1 MKPFLVFLLVVACYA
16 DEPRRTAQVLKASAT
31 LKVYKTERLNIYYT
45 RGFSEHAEALGRE
58 GERFLAELGQR
69 WSVILPEEPVHAS
82 VIINA
87 VDKGRPHHL
96 SPTRWLEV
104 TYNQSGQRVEFRIS
118 RQFQIDQEQLNAE
131 LRHYLVH
138 HYLRWDHPEP
148 LPFFLEEGLA
158 QYYDGSEPSGYRYK
172 LILGFRALSNPSAL
186 TTLDQAAFFQGFR
199 GAYFAAV
206 SEQFVHWLWQEYPD
220 AEITFMQ
227 RHLLG
232 QPLSDTLRNAR
243 LPEMDELLDRY
254 FRDESAKHPMSAV
267 TRTPDFWMIVFGTL
281 FLIGLAIK
289 ILFAIRVARIPH
301 VEIGTVSD
309 SPSPPGEP
317 HKANPMGPGEPAMVP
332 TGPAFDG
339 GPSAPLSD
347 LPLPDLPL
355 PDLPA
360 TPASSRG
367 DGFQGA
373 TSFEAAELPEP
384 PQPAPPQP
392 EPPQPAPRDDDH
404 LFAQQSQETI
414 VFLDDD
420 AAPSPPTPARP
431 SRREVKKRA
440 PEPRPAESRNAESRN
455 AESRNAESRNAESRN
470 NDSILPP
477 SLPDHRGGQSSRT
490 RKAKPAASTTAKP
503 SGSSKQQIPT
513 PRPEQDKAE
522 ASPQNPSIMPPPKK
536 LIQTR
541 KEQEVSHLNPGDVLL
556 DLGDLDDELDAAFG
570 QLGGTEDDAPPPKR
584 RSRE

>member
-1 MKPFLVFLLVVACYA
+1 MKPFLLFLLVVACHA

-87 VDKGRPHHL
+87 VDQGRPHHL

-104 TYNQSGQRVEFRIS
+104 SYNQSGQRIEFRIS
-118 RQFQIDQEQLNAE
+118 RQFQIDQEHLNAE

-158 QYYDGSEPSGYRYK
+158 QYYDGTEPNGYRYK
-172 LILGFRALSNPSAL
+172 LILGFRALSNPGAL
-186 TTLDQAAFFQGFR
+186 TSLDQAAFFHGFR

-206 SEQFVHWLWQEYPD
+206 SEQFVRWLWQEYPD
-220 AEITFMQ
+220 SEVTFIQ

-243 LPEMDELLDRY
+243 LPDMDELLDRY

-267 TRTPDFWMIVFGTL
+267 TRTPDFWMIVFGIL

-289 ILFAIRVARIPH
+289 TLLAIRVARIPH
-301 VEIGTVSD
+301 VEIGTVAENPGSTGG
-309 SPSPPGEP
+309 PP
-317 HKANPMGPGEPAMVP
+317 KAKPTGPGEPVLVP
-332 TGPAFDG
+332 TGPAFDAS
-339 GPSAPLSD
+339 PNAPISD

-360 TPASSRG
+360 APASSQS
-367 DGFQGA
+367 DPFQGA
-373 TSFEAAELPEP
+373 AFFDAADQHGSS
-384 PQPAPPQP
+384 QPAPPTTA
-392 EPPQPAPRDDDH
+392 PPQPRDDDH

-414 VFLDDD
+414 VFLDDE
-420 AAPSPPTPARP
+420 AAPPPPTPARP
-431 SRREVKKRA
+431 SRREVKKRTSSSQSA
-440 PEPRPAESRNAESRN
+440 DSRTA
-455 AESRNAESRNAESRN
+455 
-470 NDSILPP
+470 DSIQPP
-477 SLPDHRGGQSSRT
+477 SLPDHRANPSSRS
-490 RKAKPAASTTAKP
+490 RQAKPEAPKTAQ
-503 SGSSKQQIPT
+503 SAGSSRPQAPT
-513 PRPEQDKAE
+513 RPERDKAE
-522 ASPQNPSIMPPPKK
+522 TPSQNPSILPPPKK
-536 LIQTR
+536 LIQSR

-570 QLGGTEDDAPPPKR
+570 QLGGAEDKAPPPKR